1 MQCFATVTEYAIF
14 VPLPSQMELYLTA
27 TPALQLTWLFAATQV
42 LLVVSGG
49 TNVARLPVMSLA
61 FFIMLK
67 TWLRSV
73 KELATF
79 SNCSMTHVEDT
90 VEETAFSDLDRSEG
104 TNDGNSAA
112 TPALLGQ

>member
-1 MQCFATVTEYAIF
+1 MYPWSSLQFVVDQCGTDSLPGPPSGFAT
-14 VPLPSQMELYLTA
+14 L
-27 TPALQLTWLFAATQV
+27 QV

-49 TNVARLPVMSLA
+49 TNVGRLPIMSLA
-61 FFIMLK
+61 FFLMLK

-90 VEETAFSDLDRSEG
+90 MEETFASNADGLSTDEDRFTSLP
-104 TNDGNSAA
+104 AA
-112 TPALLGQ
+112 VS